1 MSKIIRLSD
10 ENEKLINE
18 IKNEYNYYMGTD
30 ADFTD
35 NQIIKI
41 VLTKNRNQIKEY
53 IDYKQKR

>member
-1 MSKIIRLSD
+1 MSKIMRLSD

-18 IKNEYNYYMGTD
+18 IKDEYNYYMGTN

-41 VLTKNRNQIKEY
+41 VLTKSRDQIKKY
-53 IDYKQKR
+53 IDYKQK